1 MISLKLAPP
10 EDVSAELGARA
21 RARRLALKLT
31 QAGLAERSGV
41 PLATLRK
48 FERTGR
54 IALTSFVRIALTL
67 GDEEALDG
75 LLRARAGFTSLDAVM
90 DAPAPRKRGTRS

>member
-1 MISLKLAPP
+1 MSLKLAPP
-10 EDVSAELGARA
+10 DEVAAELAARA
-21 RARRLALKLT
+21 RARRLALRLT

-67 GDEEALDG
+67 GDEAALDG
-75 LLRARAGFTSLDAVM
+75 LLRDRAGYSSLSEVM
-90 DAPAPRKRGTRS
+90 DARPARKRGSRS